1 MLYKNIHILLFV
13 KVGKS
18 LAISI
23 LDLSNINPNSR
34 IENSD
39 FKSLTGLRE
48 LLRSNIIIDCNRNR
62 RVGSKSSSSISVEA
76 PITSKQV
83 NNCYTM

>member
-1 MLYKNIHILLFV
+1 MVLLFK

-23 LDLSNINPNSR
+23 LDLSNLNPNSR

-39 FKSLTGLRE
+39 FKSLAGLRE
-48 LLRSNIIIDCNRNR
+48 CLRSTILVDCNRNR
-62 RVGSKSSSSISVEA
+62 RLGSKSTSNMSVDSPIS
-76 PITSKQV
+76 SKQV
-83 NNCYTM
+83 MFILFTV